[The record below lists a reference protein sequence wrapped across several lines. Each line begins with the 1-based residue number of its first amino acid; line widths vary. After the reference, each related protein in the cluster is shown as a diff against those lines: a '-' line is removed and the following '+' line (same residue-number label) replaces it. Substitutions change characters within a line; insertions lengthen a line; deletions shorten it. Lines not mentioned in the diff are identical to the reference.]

1 MILIIGGAYQ
11 GKTEYAKNHFEPEYR
26 IVNQYHLK
34 VREQLNRGQNP
45 FAEAQRLLEEE
56 DNLVIISDEI
66 GGGLVPMNA
75 SLREYREIS
84 GRVNCYL
91 AREAEQVI
99 RVICGIG
106 QRIK

>member
-11 GKTEYAKNHFEPEYR
+11 GKAEYASSHFAPQYK
-26 IVNQYHLK
+26 IIDKYHLT
-34 VREQLNRGQNP
+34 VRKQMECGQDP
-45 FAEAQRLLEEE
+45 FVEAKKLLEE

-66 GGGLVPMNA
+66 GCGLVPVEA
-75 SLREYREIS
+75 SLREYREIA
-84 GRVNCYL
+84 GRINCYL
-91 AREAEQVI
+91 ASEAEQVI